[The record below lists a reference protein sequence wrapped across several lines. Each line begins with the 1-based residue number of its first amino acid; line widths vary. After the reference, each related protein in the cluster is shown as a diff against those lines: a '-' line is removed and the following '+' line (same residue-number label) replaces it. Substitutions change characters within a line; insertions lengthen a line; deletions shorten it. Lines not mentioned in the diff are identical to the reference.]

1 MRAMSSIGVGSSID
15 DVVAAWGL
23 PLRSADLGGKKIYIY
38 KDVKVTF
45 QDGKVID
52 VQ

>member
-1 MRAMSSIGVGSSID
+1 M
-15 DVVAAWGL
+15 VAAFGQ
-23 PLRSADLGGKKIYIY
+23 PQRTADLGAKKIYIY

-45 QDGKVID
+45 QDGKVVD